1 MRILSLTILF
11 ILSSHFGK
19 AQLDFL
25 NGLYQKLNNSKEDT
39 SKVLVMSDLA
49 DYYGFNQFDSCIA
62 YSNKVVELSKKLDY
76 PYGSFRGL
84 RSLFFAYNSRANYP
98 KALEVTLENLKVVE
112 KIKKDRPSAAASV
125 YFFFRSA

>member
-76 PYGSFRGL
+76 PYSIIACTIYIICPAGSKRVLIVF
-84 RSLFFAYNSRANYP
+84 
-98 KALEVTLENLKVVE
+98 V
-112 KIKKDRPSAAASV
+112 I
-125 YFFFRSA
+125 

>member
-1 MRILSLTILF
+1 MRFLYVIILLVLF
-11 ILSSHFGK
+11 SHVAN

-25 NGLYQKLNNSKEDT
+25 NGLYHKLNNSKEDT

-49 DYYGFNQFDSCIA
+49 DYYGFNQFDSCIV
-62 YSNKVVELSKKLDY
+62 YSHKVIELSKKLNY
-76 PYGSFRGL
+76 LYGSFRGF

-112 KIKKDRPSAAASV
+112 KLKKDRPIAGEL
-125 YFFFRSA
+125 